1 MASSL
6 YLHCEAGKQE
16 VKFPM
21 RVLIHFIIFL
31 AILITLVTSNH
42 ILMDA
47 YHVWVA
53 AFNVINIITFE
64 EKLNKKS

>member
-1 MASSL
+1 
-6 YLHCEAGKQE
+6 
-16 VKFPM
+16 M